1 MMQPSPA
8 QIHHIHE
15 LLFHHNLSTCRYIKF
30 IIGQNKKFERAK
42 MNNLLRKLLLIS
54 LSAQIS
60 DAFTLQAFSGKNNM
74 MKGTLLGMS
83 SESSSSGK
91 PFEIR
96 DDLIDDDDEL
106 PQQTKSK
113 RPIIDAEIEDEMS
126 SSSEG
131 GSSLCDEPWES
142 LHGNFILRPPSQ
154 QQPRALIHFLGG
166 AFIGAAPD
174 LSYRY
179 ILEKLA
185 QNGYLIVATPFNLSF
200 DYLTTC
206 DTIIGKFER

>member
-1 MMQPSPA
+1 
-8 QIHHIHE
+8 
-15 LLFHHNLSTCRYIKF
+15 
-30 IIGQNKKFERAK
+30 